1 MSYKIYKKSPMR
13 IIFSLFL
20 SFLFYLP
27 KKLYIFLLCII
38 YNLFYNHL
46 FYNSNII
53 DGIVVSVPVSGT
65 RYCYISFRSR
75 KRILSNKD
83 KLKYN

>member
-1 MSYKIYKKSPMR
+1 MSYEIYKKSPMR
-13 IIFSLFL
+13 IIFSPFL
-20 SFLFYLP
+20 SSLFYLP

-53 DGIVVSVPVSGT
+53 DGIVVSFSSFQGT

-75 KRILSNKD
+75 ISNKD